1 MRIHRQRLQLSASD
15 LANHLGCHHLTAL
28 NLATAHGK
36 LSPPVWR
43 DPVLEVLQ
51 ERGFQHEAAYLDHLR
66 GTGLSVVEATSKE
79 GGTAFEATVAA
90 MRNGVDVIAQATLI
104 NGDWFGRADILR
116 RVSVAR
122 VPGAWSYEVVD
133 TKLAK
138 ETRAGTVLQLCLYSD
153 ILGEIQGLAPEF
165 MHVVSPGKGF
175 EPETFRVNDYLAY
188 YRLVRDR
195 LTEAVLLDPGAE
207 HTYPEPVPQC
217 DICRWWSSCE
227 KRRREDDHLALVA
240 GISRLQRRQLS
251 EWGVQTLCG
260 LAELPMPLEHKPNR
274 GSAESYARVREQARV
289 QLEARQSGT
298 PVYELLPREPDRGL
312 ARLPPPSRGDI
323 FFDIEGDA
331 FVGTSGL
338 EYLLGWVVCDEDGA
352 DGAPVYRAL
361 WALNAHEERVAF
373 QTFIDEVMDRWSR
386 HPDLHIYHFAPYEP
400 GAMKRLMGR
409 FATREDEVDRLL
421 RAGVFVDLYH
431 VAKQAIRAGIE
442 RYSIKDLEQF
452 YGYEREVEL
461 KDASKSLRVFER
473 ALELGQELAI
483 PGDVRVSVE
492 QYNRDDCVSTLRLRD
507 WLEEQRSAV
516 VADGEEV
523 PRPDALSD
531 GAPKESL
538 DERQQRLRALMDRLL
553 HEVAFER
560 EARSREEQA
569 RWLLAHMLDWHRREE
584 KAPWW
589 EYFRLSE
596 QGPEDLLDENE
607 GVAGLVFAGRE
618 GGTDKCPIHRYRFP
632 PQDSLIEEGDPLF
645 RPGGEQLG
653 KVEAID
659 ATERFIDIKKRSDSS
674 NLHPEAVFA
683 HSVVTAPE
691 QAKALLRLGEWVAEN
706 GIDADGP
713 HRAARDLLLSR
724 APRLHGSVP
733 SRQPLERD
741 GETTAEAARRMS
753 LELAGGVLAIQG
765 PPGAGK
771 TYTGAR
777 MICDLVKAGKKVGIT
792 AVSHKVIR
800 NLLDAVAE
808 AADEQEMPVRCL
820 QKVSGKAATYAG
832 GAIRETT
839 KNSSVVAALQG
850 GAMDVVAGTPWLWAR
865 EDLFESID
873 VLFVDEAG
881 QMSLANVASIAQAAQ
896 NVVLLGDPQQL
907 DQPLQGSHPEGTE
920 VSALEHLLAGHQ
932 TIPPHC
938 GLFLAETWRLHPSIC
953 SLTSELFY
961 ESRLQSRPDLQDQRI
976 AGETP
981 FAGAGLW
988 FVPVEHEGNQNSSQE
1003 EVEVVGRLVDEL
1015 LTSGL
1020 AWVDR
1025 EGTEAPLTRND
1036 VLIVAPYNAQV
1047 GALGERLPGARIG
1060 TVDKFQGQ
1068 EAPIVIYSM
1077 ATSSPD
1083 EAPRGMEFLFSL
1095 NRLNVATSR
1104 ARCACIL
1111 VANPRLFE
1119 PECRT
1124 PRQIQLAN
1132 AFCRYLELA
1141 STV

>member
-1 MRIHRQRLQLSASD
+1 M
-15 LANHLGCHHLTAL
+15 ANHLGCHHLTAL

-36 LSPPVWR
+36 LRPPVWR

-51 ERGFQHEAAYLDHLR
+51 ERGFQHEAEYLDYLR
-66 GTGLSVVEATSKE
+66 GTGLSVVEATSKG

-104 NGDWFGRADILR
+104 SGEWFGRADILR
-116 RVSVAR
+116 RVSVAGA
-122 VPGAWSYEVVD
+122 PGAWSYEVVD

-153 ILGEIQGLAPEF
+153 ILGEIQGFVPEF
-165 MHVVSPGKGF
+165 MHVVSPGTGF

-188 YRLVRDR
+188 YRLVRAR
-195 LTEAVLLDPGAE
+195 LSEAVLLDPDKE

-217 DICRWWSSCE
+217 DICRWWSACE
-227 KRRREDDHLALVA
+227 KRRRADDHLALVA
-240 GISRLQRRQLS
+240 GISRLQRKQLG
-251 EWGVQTLCG
+251 EWGVETLAD
-260 LAELPMPLEHKPNR
+260 LAALPLPLEHKPNR
-274 GSAESYARVREQARV
+274 GSVDSYVRVREQARV
-289 QLEARQSGT
+289 QLEARESGA
-298 PVYELLPREPDRGL
+298 PVYELLQLEPDRGL
-312 ARLPPPSRGDI
+312 ARLPQPSAGDI

-338 EYLLGWVVCDEDGA
+338 EYLLGWVVCGEGGA
-352 DGAPVYRAL
+352 VDYRML
-361 WALNAHEERVAF
+361 WALNAREERTAF
-373 QTFIDEVMDRWSR
+373 EAFIDEVMDRWAK

-421 RAGVFVDLYH
+421 RAGVFVDLYS
-431 VAKQAIRAGIE
+431 VTKQSIRAGIE

-452 YGYEREVEL
+452 YGYAREVEL
-461 KDASKSLRVFER
+461 KDASKSLRAFER
-473 ALELGQELAI
+473 ALELGQVEAV
-483 PGDVRVSVE
+483 PGDVKVAVE
-492 QYNRDDCVSTLRLRD
+492 RYNRDDCVSTLHLRD
-507 WLEEQRSAV
+507 WLEQLRESLVAVGEDIQRPELA
-516 VADGEEV
+516 
-523 PRPDALSD
+523 SD

-553 HEVAFER
+553 ENIEFER
-560 EARSREEQA
+560 DERSVEDQA
-569 RWLLAHMLDWHRREE
+569 AWLLAHMLDWHRREE

-596 QGPEDLLDENE
+596 LGPEDLLDENA
-607 GVAGLVFAGRE
+607 GLAGLVFVGRD

-632 PQDSLIEEGDPLF
+632 AQDSLIEEDDPLF
-645 RPGGEQLG
+645 RPGGDQLG
-653 KVEAID
+653 KVEAIYV
-659 ATERFIDIKKRSDSS
+659 TERLVDIKKRSDSAD
-674 NLHPEAVFA
+674 LHPEAVFA

-691 QAKALLRLGEWVAEN
+691 QAKALFRLGEWVADN

-724 APRLHGSVP
+724 APRLRGSLP

-741 GETTAEAARRMS
+741 GETTADAARRMA
-753 LELAGGVLAIQG
+753 LQLDGGVLAIQG

-792 AVSHKVIR
+792 AGSHKVIR
-800 NLLDAVAE
+800 NLLDAVVE
-808 AADEQEMPVRCL
+808 AADEQDLLIRCL
-820 QKVSGKAATYAG
+820 QKVSGKAATFAG

-839 KNSSVVAALQG
+839 KNKSVVAALQAG
-850 GAMDVVAGTPWLWAR
+850 SMDVVAGTPWLWAR
-865 EDLFESID
+865 EDLFESVD

-881 QMSLANVASIAQAAQ
+881 QMSLANVVSIAQAAE

-920 VSALEHLLAGHQ
+920 ASALEHLLAGHQ
-932 TIPPHC
+932 TIPRHR
-938 GLFLAETWRLHPSIC
+938 GLFLAETWRLHPEIC
-953 SLTSELFY
+953 RLTSELFY
-961 ESRLQSRPDLQDQRI
+961 ESRLQPRPDLGNQRLV
-976 AGETP
+976 GETP

-988 FVPVEHEGNQNSSQE
+988 FVPVEHDGNQNSSQE
-1003 EVEVVGRLVDEL
+1003 EVEVVVDLVKQL
-1015 LTSGL
+1015 LTEGL
-1020 AWVDR
+1020 TWVDR
-1025 EGTEAPLTRND
+1025 EGAEAPISQD
-1036 VLIVAPYNAQV
+1036 DILIVAPYNAQV

-1068 EAPIVIYSM
+1068 EAPVVIYSM

-1111 VANPRLFE
+1111 VASPRLFE

-1141 STV
+1141 NTL

>member
-1 MRIHRQRLQLSASD
+1 MRIFRQGLQLSASD
-15 LANHLGCHHLTAL
+15 LANHLGCRHLTAL

-51 ERGFQHEAAYLDHLR
+51 ERGFQHEAEYLDYLR
-66 GTGLSVVEATSKE
+66 GTGLSVVEATSKG
-79 GGTAFEATVAA
+79 GGTAYEATIAA

-104 NGDWFGRADILR
+104 SGDWFGRADILR
-116 RVSVAR
+116 RVTVAGIA
-122 VPGAWSYEVVD
+122 GAWSYEVVD

-153 ILGEIQGLAPEF
+153 ILSEIQGIAPEF

-188 YRLVRDR
+188 YRLVRAR
-195 LTEAVLLDPGAE
+195 LAEAVLVDPEKE

-217 DICRWWSSCE
+217 DVCRWWSACE
-227 KRRREDDHLALVA
+227 NRRRADDHLALVA
-240 GISRLQRRQLS
+240 GISKLQRKQLG
-251 EWGVQTLCG
+251 EWGVATLSD
-260 LAELPMPLEHKPNR
+260 LAALPLPLEYKPSR
-274 GSAESYARVREQARV
+274 GSVDSYVRVREQARV
-289 QLEARQSGT
+289 QLEARESGM
-298 PVYELLPREPDRGL
+298 PVFELLQLELNRGL
-312 ARLPPPSRGDI
+312 ARLPEPSAGDI

-338 EYLLGWVVCDEDGA
+338 EYLLGWVVSGEDGSP
-352 DGAPVYRAL
+352 DYRSL
-361 WALNAHEERVAF
+361 WALNAREERAAF
-373 QTFIDEVMDRWSR
+373 EAFIDEVMDRWSK

-421 RAGVFVDLYH
+421 RAGVFVDLYSI
-431 VAKQAIRAGIE
+431 AKQSIRAGIE

-452 YGYEREVEL
+452 YGYKREVEL
-461 KDASKSLRVFER
+461 KDASKSLRTFER
-473 ALELGQELAI
+473 ALELGQVAVV
-483 PGDVRVSVE
+483 PGDVKTAVE
-492 QYNRDDCVSTLRLRD
+492 RYNRDDCVSTLYLRD
-507 WLEEQRSAV
+507 WLEQLRASL
-516 VADGEEV
+516 VANGEDIL
-523 PRPDALSD
+523 RPKMVSD
-531 GAPKESL
+531 GTPKESL
-538 DERQQRLRALMDRLL
+538 DERQQKLCALMDRLL
-553 HEVAFER
+553 ENVAFER
-560 EARSREEQA
+560 ENRSREEQA
-569 RWLLAHMLDWHRREE
+569 VWLLAHMLDWHRREE

-596 QGPEDLLDENE
+596 LGSEDLLDENAAL
-607 GVAGLVFAGRE
+607 AGLILVGRK
-618 GGTDKCPIHRYRFP
+618 GGTDKCPVHRYRFP
-632 PQDSLIEEGDPLF
+632 AQDSLIEEGDPLY

-653 KVEAID
+653 KVESVD
-659 ATERFIDIKKRSDSS
+659 ATERFVDIKKRSDSS
-674 NLHPEAVFA
+674 DIHPEAVFT
-683 HSVVTAPE
+683 HTVVTAPE
-691 QAKALLRLGEWVAEN
+691 QAKALFRLGEWVAEN

-724 APRLHGSVP
+724 APRLVGTVP
-733 SRQPLERD
+733 SRQPLERE
-741 GETTAEAARRMS
+741 GETAATAARRLA

-777 MICDLVKAGKKVGIT
+777 MICDLVAAGKKVGIS
-792 AVSHKVIR
+792 AASHKVIR
-800 NLLDAVAE
+800 NLLDGVVE
-808 AADEQEMPVRCL
+808 AASEQDLLIRCL
-820 QKVSGKAATYAG
+820 QKVSGKAATFAG

-850 GAMDVVAGTPWLWAR
+850 SSMDIVAGTPWLWAR
-865 EDLFESID
+865 EDLFEAVD

-881 QMSLANVASIAQAAQ
+881 QMSLANVVSIAQAAQ
-896 NVVLLGDPQQL
+896 NIILLGDPQQL
-907 DQPLQGSHPEGTE
+907 DQPLQGNHPEGTE
-920 VSALEHLLAGHQ
+920 ASALEHLLAGQQ
-932 TIPPHC
+932 TIPAHR
-938 GLFLAETWRLHPSIC
+938 GLFLSETWRLHPDIC
-953 SLTSELFY
+953 AFTSELFY
-961 ESRLQSRPDLQDQRI
+961 ESRLKSRQDLGNQRI
-976 AGETP
+976 VGDSP
-981 FAGAGLW
+981 FKGAGLW
-988 FVPVEHEGNQNSSQE
+988 FVPVDHDGNQNSSQE
-1003 EVEVVGRLVDEL
+1003 EVEVVGSLVDQL
-1015 LTSGL
+1015 LASGL
-1020 AWVDR
+1020 TWMNR
-1025 EGTEAPLTRND
+1025 ENVENVISRD
-1036 VLIVAPYNAQV
+1036 EVLIVAPYNAQV

-1104 ARCACIL
+1104 ARCVCIL
-1111 VANPRLFE
+1111 VASPRLFE

-1141 STV
+1141 KTL

>member
-1 MRIHRQRLQLSASD
+1 MRIHRQDLQLSASD

-36 LSPPVWR
+36 LSPPIWR

-51 ERGFQHEAAYLDHLR
+51 QRGFQHEAEYLDYLR
-66 GTGLSVVEATSKE
+66 GTGLSVVEATSKG
-79 GGTAFEATVAA
+79 GGTPFEATIAA

-104 NGDWFGRADILR
+104 SGEWFGRADILR
-116 RVSVAR
+116 RVSVAG
-122 VPGAWSYEVVD
+122 VTGAWSYEVVD

-153 ILGEIQGLAPEF
+153 MLGEIQGIAPEF

-188 YRLVRDR
+188 YRLVRAR
-195 LTEAVLLDPGAE
+195 LSEAVLLDPDKE

-217 DICRWWSSCE
+217 DICRWWSACE
-227 KRRREDDHLALVA
+227 KRRRADDHLALVA
-240 GISRLQRRQLS
+240 GISRLQRKQLG
-251 EWGVQTLCG
+251 EWGVETLAD
-260 LAELPMPLEHKPNR
+260 LAALPLPLEHKPSR
-274 GSAESYARVREQARV
+274 GSVDSYVRVREQARV
-289 QLEARQSGT
+289 QLEARESAA
-298 PVYELLPREPDRGL
+298 PVYELLPLEPDRGL
-312 ARLPPPSRGDI
+312 ARLPEPSAGDI

-331 FVGTSGL
+331 FVDTSGL
-338 EYLLGWVVCDEDGA
+338 EYLLGWVVYGEDGA
-352 DGAPVYRAL
+352 ADYRML
-361 WALNAHEERVAF
+361 WALNAREERAAF
-373 QTFIDEVMDRWSR
+373 QAFIDEVMERWAKY
-386 HPDLHIYHFAPYEP
+386 PDLHIYHFAPYEP

-421 RAGVFVDLYH
+421 RAGVFVDLYS
-431 VAKQAIRAGIE
+431 VAKQSIRAGIE

-461 KDASKSLRVFER
+461 KDASKSLRAFER
-473 ALELGQELAI
+473 ALELGQVEAV
-483 PGDVRVSVE
+483 PGDVKVAVE
-492 QYNRDDCVSTLRLRD
+492 RYNRDDCVSTLRLRD
-507 WLEEQRSAV
+507 WLEQLRESLVASGEDIQRPELA
-516 VADGEEV
+516 
-523 PRPDALSD
+523 SD

-538 DERQQRLRALMDRLL
+538 DERQQRLRALMERLL
-553 HEVAFER
+553 ENIGFER
-560 EARSREEQA
+560 DERSDEDQA
-569 RWLLAHMLDWHRREE
+569 AWLLAHMLDWHRREE

-596 QGPEDLLDENE
+596 LGPEDLLDENA
-607 GVAGLVFAGRE
+607 GLAGLVFVGRE

-632 PQDSLIEEGDPLF
+632 AQDSLIEEDDPLF

-653 KVEAID
+653 KVEAVD
-659 ATERFIDIKKRSDSS
+659 ATERFVDIKKRSDSAD
-674 NLHPEAVFA
+674 LHPEAVFA

-691 QAKALLRLGEWVAEN
+691 QAKALFRLGEWVADH

-724 APRLHGSVP
+724 APRLRGSVP
-733 SRQPLERD
+733 SRQPLEFD
-741 GETTAEAARRMS
+741 GETTADAARRMA
-753 LELAGGVLAIQG
+753 LQLDGGVLAIQG

-800 NLLDAVAE
+800 NLLDAVVE
-808 AADEQEMPVRCL
+808 AADEQDLLIRCL
-820 QKVSGKAATYAG
+820 QKVSGKAATFSG

-839 KNSSVVAALQG
+839 KNKSVVAALQAG
-850 GAMDVVAGTPWLWAR
+850 SMDVVAGTPWLWAR
-865 EDLFESID
+865 EDLFESVD

-881 QMSLANVASIAQAAQ
+881 QMSLANVVSIAQAAE
-896 NVVLLGDPQQL
+896 NVILLGDPQQL

-920 VSALEHLLAGHQ
+920 ASALEHLLAGHQ
-932 TIPPHC
+932 TIPRHR
-938 GLFLAETWRLHPSIC
+938 GLFLAETWRLHPDIC
-953 SLTSELFY
+953 ALTSELFY
-961 ESRLQSRPDLQDQRI
+961 ESRLQPRPDLGNQRI
-976 AGETP
+976 VGETP

-988 FVPVEHEGNQNSSQE
+988 FVPVEHDGNQNSSQE
-1003 EVEVVGRLVDEL
+1003 EVEVVADLVKQL
-1015 LTSGL
+1015 LTEGL
-1020 AWVDR
+1020 TWVDR
-1025 EGTEAPLTRND
+1025 EGAEAPISQD
-1036 VLIVAPYNAQV
+1036 DILIVAPYNAQV

-1068 EAPIVIYSM
+1068 EAPVVIYSM

-1111 VANPRLFE
+1111 VASSRLFE

-1141 STV
+1141 KTL